1 MPIFGLGAFL
11 KSRTSQNTLAFLA
24 PTSNQTARYVTAQ
37 DSEGRVHFQAGHGWR
52 REAELRRNARHD
64 VGVLGRDRNIRRQQD
79 GARPS
84 PIPPGRSRRA
94 LVDIRLFRPERSARS
109 QPPARFAM
117 QRVGLRAGGHGFS
130 DQGEY
135 GGLESGGEPDTA
147 ASAAAILKGL
157 LSLRSLGFLAGKGL
171 PPADRD
177 IDEARFADCLGC
189 NQGCPA
195 SQKRVVHRLFRGA
208 VVLHRPPCTPR
219 ALAILAGKALQG
231 RFYAVY
237 DVQQAILPTAPA
249 VGQSL

>member
-1 MPIFGLGAFL
+1 
-11 KSRTSQNTLAFLA
+11 
-24 PTSNQTARYVTAQ
+24 
-37 DSEGRVHFQAGHGWR
+37 
-52 REAELRRNARHD
+52 
-64 VGVLGRDRNIRRQQD
+64 
-79 GARPS
+79 
-84 PIPPGRSRRA
+84 
-94 LVDIRLFRPERSARS
+94 
-109 QPPARFAM
+109 M

-135 GGLESGGEPDTA
+135 GGSESGGEPDTA

-177 IDEARFADCLGC
+177 IDEARFELHAEADAPDCLGC

-237 DVQQAILPTAPA
+237 VQQAILPTAPA